1 MAGLYESLGVRPI
14 INAAGLQTRFGG
26 GPLPEEVVQAMAE
39 AAGACVRMEELEEA
53 AGAII
58 AEVTGAEA
66 GYVTAGAAAGLTLAT
81 AACLA
86 RFDVARMDR
95 LPDTTGMP
103 NEVIVHRAHRNAY
116 DHAVRAA
123 GAQFVEVG
131 YLGYPGAGG
140 THAWQIEAAIGAQ
153 TVAIYWAMIEAQGV
167 VPLEEVCRIAHRH
180 ELPVIVDAAAAL
192 PPAENLR
199 RLIAAG
205 ADLVSFSGGKALRGP
220 QASGIL
226 CGRRDLI
233 ASVLL
238 QHQDMD
244 VHPEAWSFRSRF
256 LDSGLLPGPP
266 HQGLGRG
273 FKVGKEEIAGLVAAL
288 RSYVKRDH
296 AADRAHWARLLQTIV
311 DGLAGLPHVRAALV
325 GPATRA
331 VPAVQIDLDEEA
343 LGRTAFD
350 IIAQLLD
357 GTPRV
362 AVNEGRARAGG
373 LLINALALAEADIAP
388 LVGRL
393 RAVLGGG

>member
-1 MAGLYESLGVRPI
+1 
-14 INAAGLQTRFGG
+14 
-26 GPLPEEVVQAMAE
+26 
-39 AAGACVRMEELEEA
+39 
-53 AGAII
+53 
-58 AEVTGAEA
+58 
-66 GYVTAGAAAGLTLAT
+66 
-81 AACLA
+81 
-86 RFDVARMDR
+86 
-95 LPDTTGMP
+95 
-103 NEVIVHRAHRNAY
+103 
-116 DHAVRAA
+116 
-123 GAQFVEVG
+123 
-131 YLGYPGAGG
+131 
-140 THAWQIEAAIGAQ
+140 
-153 TVAIYWAMIEAQGV
+153 
-167 VPLEEVCRIAHRH
+167 
-180 ELPVIVDAAAAL
+180 LPVIVDAAAAL